1 MSVLDFVPGHYG
13 GQMSGSSRAG
23 RPLSRC
29 VVILDSCM
37 NISWTR
43 NPDGSY
49 PGTKFHAEEEEG
61 FRRLIDRHT
70 PAIEE
75 LFDEYAFDGRYFT
88 APSDPQFNKLAKSV
102 CVHTDLRQ
110 VTVQVASQPEFTTE
124 ELEALARQIAIILK
138 PT

>member
-1 MSVLDFVPGHYG
+1 
-13 GQMSGSSRAG
+13 MSGSSRAG
-23 RPLSRC
+23 RSLSRC

-61 FRRLIDRHT
+61 YRRLIDRHAL
-70 PAIEE
+70 AIEE

-88 APSDPQFNKLAKSV
+88 SANDPQFNELADSAYV
-102 CVHTDLRQ
+102 NDVLLQQ
-110 VTVQVASQPEFTTE
+110 VIVQVASQPKFTTE
-124 ELEALARQIAIILK
+124 ELEALARQVARILSAENDMHDK
-138 PT
+138 FHL

>member
-1 MSVLDFVPGHYG
+1 
-13 GQMSGSSRAG
+13 MSGSSRAG

-29 VVILDSCM
+29 VVTLDSGM
-37 NISWTR
+37 SISWAM

-49 PGTKFHAEEEEG
+49 PGTKYHAEEEEG
-61 FRRLIDRHT
+61 FRRRIDQHT

-88 APSDPQFNKLAKSV
+88 APSDPRFNALAKSA
-102 CVHTDLRQ
+102 CAHEGFQ
-110 VTVQVASQPEFTTE
+110 EVTVQVASQPVFTAE
-124 ELEALARQIAIILK
+124 ELEALARQVAIILK